1 MVEYVMLSA
10 ESAIRVMRGW
20 TTQLQPATVIPV
32 LAVGLLVWMIWRT
45 LRPR

>member
-10 ESAIRVMRGW
+10 ESAIRILRGW
-20 TTQLQPATVIPV
+20 TTQLQPATIIPV
-32 LAVGLLVWMIWRT
+32 LAVGFLVWMIWRT